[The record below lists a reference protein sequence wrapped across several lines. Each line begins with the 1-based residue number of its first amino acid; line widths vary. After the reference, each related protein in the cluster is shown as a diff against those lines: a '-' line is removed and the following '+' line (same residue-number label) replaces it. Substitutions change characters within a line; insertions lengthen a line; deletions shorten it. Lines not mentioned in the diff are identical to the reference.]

1 MELYKKQNKH
11 TVVNAMGTTEEI
23 FERLLDTVQSAMK
36 KSR

>member
-11 TVVNAMGTTEEI
+11 VVVNAVGPNEDI
-23 FERLLDTVQSAMK
+23 FDRLSETVQAAMK